1 MSQAAT
7 PDTVITRPDE
17 SPAKPTRLNYRPD
30 IDGIRGTAAIMVMG
44 FHADVPGFEGSYI
57 GLDLFFVVSGFVI
70 TNLLLGEFNKTGRIK
85 WSSFYARRAR
95 RLIPAKAT
103 MLIGVLLLS
112 LFLLTPTGSQQET
125 AKSAAAAAG
134 FVSNFFFWQNDEVS
148 YFGHAPGT
156 GVLLHTWSLSV
167 EEQFYL
173 AMPLLILLAWLL
185 SRVLRTN
192 IRAVLLFVC
201 VALFLSSLWLAIQW
215 ADPYPQAAYYLPITR
230 AFEFL
235 LGVALS
241 LLVTKVTAP
250 FLLRQVM
257 GLLGA
262 GLVVY
267 ALVDPM
273 PTDGYPSYWALIP
286 CAGAFFMTWAGCG
299 TPTMVTKFLSFRL
312 FVGLGLLSYGW
323 YLWHWPLL
331 VMGES
336 INLAPPPLWMKV
348 GLVMVA
354 LGIAYLSWRYIEGI
368 FYNRSGGRPSGYTW
382 GPRRVVLAG
391 VSSMTTVAVLAAGTL
406 LVADDQADSPRWE
419 AVNQQLNDY
428 PRLPEECA
436 TEEEKI
442 PQRPVV
448 CRLNEHDNSRGTVV
462 LWGDSHAWMYIPALK
477 AAAEDIDVN
486 LVSFNQGSCPPFDAT
501 GMSVN
506 NCVLGNQLALDFVD
520 DLAERGRPVRV
531 LLGASWEIYFGGDRI
546 NLLVARGGNPD
557 HEAYIAA
564 IAPLFRAGGEQLFD
578 HLGELKVGVDV
589 IAPVA
594 EVPRNAP
601 LCEAQLTQF
610 YSCDIARKETIAADK
625 EARTWLLEQMEKL
638 AGEPRLIDVNDSFCD
653 EGVCRARVGDMLT
666 YFDNNHLSAS
676 FASTLGDYFAPT
688 LRAAADD
695 AAAIQRAKERKR
707 RD

>member
-1 MSQAAT
+1 MALLTA
-7 PDTVITRPDE
+7 PDPALTRPDE
-17 SPAKPTRLNYRPD
+17 SPTKPTRLNYRPD

-44 FHADVPGFEGSYI
+44 FHAGVPGFEGSYI

-70 TNLLLGEFNKTGRIK
+70 ANLLLGEFKRNGRIK
-85 WSSFYARRAR
+85 WSAFYARRAR

-134 FVSNFFFWQNDEVS
+134 FVSNIFFWQNDEVS

-167 EEQFYL
+167 EEQFYV
-173 AMPLLILLAWLL
+173 AMPFLILLAWLL
-185 SRVLRTN
+185 SKLLRSN
-192 IRAVLLFVC
+192 MRATLFVVC
-201 VALFLSSLWLAIQW
+201 TGLLLSSVWLAVNW
-215 ADPYPQAAYYLPITR
+215 ADSDPRSAYYLPFSR

-241 LLVTKVTAP
+241 LIVSRVNAG
-250 FLLRQVM
+250 FVARQLM
-257 GLLGA
+257 GLFGA

-267 ALVDPM
+267 ALLDPL
-273 PTDGYPSYWALIP
+273 PTEGYPRYWALVP
-286 CAGAFFMTWAGCG
+286 CMGAFFMTWAGCG
-299 TPTMVTKFLSFRL
+299 SSTLVTKFLSFRL

-336 INLAPPPLWMKV
+336 VNLAPPPLWMKIT
-348 GLVMVA
+348 LVMIA
-354 LGIAYLSWRYIEGI
+354 LGIAYLSWRFIEGI
-368 FYNRSGGRPSGYTW
+368 FYNRSGGRPTGYTW

-406 LVADDQADSPRWE
+406 VVADDAADSPRWE
-419 AVNQQLNDY
+419 AVNQQLNDF
-428 PRLPEECA
+428 PRLPEDCA

-442 PQRPVV
+442 PNHPVL
-448 CRLNEHDNSRGTVV
+448 CRLNGTDNSRGTVL
-462 LWGDSHAWMYIPALK
+462 LWGDSHAWMYVPALE
-477 AAAEDIDVN
+477 AAAEEVDVN
-486 LVSFNQGSCPPFDAT
+486 LVLVSQGSCPPFDAT
-501 GMSVN
+501 GMSIN
-506 NCVLGNQLALDFVD
+506 NCVRGNLLAKDFID

-531 LLGASWEIYFGGDRI
+531 LLGASWEIYFPGDRI
-546 NLLVARGGNPD
+546 NLMIARGGNPA
-557 HEAYIAA
+557 HEQYVEA
-564 IAPLFRAGGEQLFD
+564 IAPLFQQGGAALFD
-578 HLGELKVGVDV
+578 HLADLKVGVDV

-601 LCEAQLTQF
+601 LCEAQLAHL
-610 YSCDIARKETIAADK
+610 YSCDIATASASAADK
-625 EARTWLLEQMEKL
+625 VARSWLQDQMEKL
-638 AGEPRLIDVNDSFCD
+638 AGEPRFIDVNDAFCD
-653 EGVCRARVGDMLT
+653 DGLCKARIGDTLT

-676 FASTLGDYFAPT
+676 FSSTLGDYFEPS
-688 LRAAADD
+688 LQDVADD
-695 AAAIQRAKERKR
+695 AEAPKRK
-707 RD
+707 